1 MPVAMSFQGKRSK
14 RWATTIAIV
23 SFILTV
29 SYVPNMIWW
38 QVELLNLDA
47 NYPLLSLATNTIT
60 VFNSCSNPVIYA
72 LRTEAFKRALLRV
85 FKSDDEKAIDVPD

>member
-1 MPVAMSFQGKRSK
+1 MRK

-23 SFILTV
+23 SFILIV

-38 QVELLNLDA
+38 QVELLNPGT
-47 NYPLLSLATNTIT
+47 NYPLFSMAAITIT

-72 LRTEAFKRALLRV
+72 LRTEGFKRAMLRL
-85 FKSDDEKAIDVPD
+85 FKSSDKAIDVPE

>member
-1 MPVAMSFQGKRSK
+1 MSFQGKRSK

-38 QVELLNLDA
+38 QVELLNHDT
-47 NYPLLSLATNTIT
+47 NYPLLSMAANTIT

>member
-1 MPVAMSFQGKRSK
+1 M
-14 RWATTIAIV
+14 

-47 NYPLLSLATNTIT
+47 NYPLLSMVANTIT

-85 FKSDDEKAIDVPD
+85 FKSDDEKAINVPD